1 MGGRERYTTN
11 SIRISGRPWRTGP
24 ADIMSNVTLAAFGAA
39 LEAADPSKL
48 VRNSVR
54 REGDVLRIR
63 KLSIN
68 LGRYERIF
76 VLGGGKAT
84 GGMATEVERLLGDC
98 VTAGVVN
105 VPDYL
110 PLPKLKKIIPHPA
123 THPYPN
129 RRGLEGVLKML
140 GLAEKSTSNDLY
152 LCLFSGG
159 GSALMPAPAEGL
171 SLAEKVK
178 TTDLLLKSG
187 ANIEE
192 MNVVRKHLSKF
203 KGGRLAEVL
212 SGAEVVSLII
222 SDVPGDRLDAVS
234 SGPTAPDPTT
244 YSRARRVLAKYR
256 IWKSVPKSVRS
267 LILLGEDG
275 KIPDTPKPR
284 SPIFRRVHNV
294 LIGSNR
300 DARLA
305 AYAYLVAT
313 GIPTKMHRGFYLGK
327 ARDVGRS
334 LVEEL
339 LGEIKKRRT
348 GLSALVAGGEATVT
362 VRGKG
367 RGGRDQELI
376 LSAAASLRGRGQ
388 ATIAA
393 LATDGVDG
401 PTEAAGAIA
410 DEATVDQGLKLGLK
424 ATEAL
429 RNNDSYGYFQ
439 KLGGLL
445 ITGPTGTNVNDIVVA
460 MGLSH
465 KSSRLRS

>member
-1 MGGRERYTTN
+1 L
-11 SIRISGRPWRTGP
+11 SS
-24 ADIMSNVTLAAFGAA
+24 VTLEAFNAA
-39 LEAADPSKL
+39 LEAADPRKL
-48 VRNSVR
+48 VRNSVKT
-54 REGDVLRIR
+54 EGGILRIR
-63 KLSIN
+63 ELSIN
-68 LGRYERIF
+68 LGGYDRIF

-84 GGMATEVERLLGDC
+84 GGMATEVERLLGDRI
-98 VTAGVVN
+98 TAGVVN

-110 PLPKLKKIIPHPA
+110 PLPKLKRIIPHPA

-129 RRGLEGVLKML
+129 RRGFEGVLKML
-140 GLAEKSTSNDLY
+140 GLADKSKPNDLY

-159 GSALMPAPAEGL
+159 GSALMPAPAQGL
-171 SLAEKVK
+171 SLADKAR

-187 ANIEE
+187 ADIEE
-192 MNVVRKHLSKF
+192 INVVRKHLSKI

-244 YSRARRVLAKYR
+244 YSQARKVLDKYR
-256 IWKSVPKSVRS
+256 IWKSVPKAVRS
-267 LILLGEDG
+267 LILSGEGG
-275 KIPDTPKPR
+275 KFPDTPKPH

-294 LIGSNR
+294 LIGSNK

-305 AYAYLVAT
+305 AYRYLVAR
-313 GIPTKMHRGFYLGK
+313 GIPTKLHRGFYQGE
-327 ARDVGRS
+327 ARDVGQS
-334 LVEEL
+334 LVEEFL
-339 LGEIKKRRT
+339 REVKRRRAGVT
-348 GLSALVAGGEATVT
+348 ALVAGGEATVT

-376 LSAAASLRGRGQ
+376 LSAAASLRGQGH

-401 PTEAAGAIA
+401 TTEAAGAIA
-410 DEATVDQGLKLGLK
+410 DEVTVDQGLKLRLK

-445 ITGPTGTNVNDIVVA
+445 ITGPTGTNVNDVVVA
-460 MGLSH
+460 VALSQ
-465 KSSRLRS
+465 KSSRRRS

>member
-1 MGGRERYTTN
+1 M
-11 SIRISGRPWRTGP
+11 
-24 ADIMSNVTLAAFGAA
+24 
-39 LEAADPSKL
+39 
-48 VRNSVR
+48 
-54 REGDVLRIR
+54 LR
-63 KLSIN
+63 
-68 LGRYERIF
+68 
-76 VLGGGKAT
+76 
-84 GGMATEVERLLGDC
+84 
-98 VTAGVVN
+98 
-105 VPDYL
+105 
-110 PLPKLKKIIPHPA
+110 
-123 THPYPN
+123 
-129 RRGLEGVLKML
+129 
-140 GLAEKSTSNDLY
+140 LAEKSTPNDLY

-159 GSALMPAPAEGL
+159 GSALMPAPAQGL
-171 SLAEKVK
+171 SLAEKVR

-192 MNVVRKHLSKF
+192 MNIVRKHLAKL

-234 SGPTAPDPTT
+234 SGPTASDPTT
-244 YSRARRVLAKYR
+244 YSQARKVLDKYR
-256 IWKSVPKSVRS
+256 IWRSVPKAVRS
-267 LILLGEDG
+267 LILMGEEG

-294 LIGSNR
+294 LIGSNK
-300 DARLA
+300 DGRLA
-305 AYAYLVAT
+305 AYEYLVAT
-313 GIPTKMHRGFYLGK
+313 GIPTRMHKGFYQGK
-327 ARDVGRS
+327 ARDVGMS

-339 LGEIKKRRT
+339 LREMRRRT

-362 VRGKG
+362 VRGEG
-367 RGGRDQELI
+367 QGGRDQELI
-376 LSAAASLRGRGQ
+376 LSAAVSLRGRCH

-410 DEATVDQGLKLGLK
+410 DEATVDLGLKLGLK

-460 MGLSH
+460 IGLSQ
-465 KSSRLRS
+465 KSSR